1 MRIIVCETE
10 EPMNTKSFRSVDYAY
25 EHYCNLLEKY
35 DSTEDL
41 QKKII
46 LFRRLIN
53 LLAVMEFLINMQT
66 PFNS

>member
-1 MRIIVCETE
+1 
-10 EPMNTKSFRSVDYAY
+10 MNTKSFRSFDYAY